1 MTNAS
6 GSITENHKARETGPR
21 AGPKMD
27 PWRGWLNGGEV
38 IERRLRPGV
47 PALGRA
53 CDLLGDLGRNK
64 SEARQLKTRKGATGD
79 KAQ

>member
-21 AGPKMD
+21 AG

-53 CDLLGDLGRNK
+53 CDLLGDLRRNE
-64 SEARQLKTRKGATGD
+64 SEARQLERRKGATGD